1 MAILGIHDAHD
12 AGAAIVSHGSVVS
25 AVNEERFTKRKN
37 DVGFPANA
45 IRYMLKQVESE
56 EIEKIA
62 IPWYGGSALFA
73 RIMPG
78 LERKRR
84 ELWRRTCKKPSRM
97 RMHLQNVA
105 FRLIQNQNPK
115 AMWRFLGTH
124 IGGSILANK
133 LRALGLEKKLV
144 FVEHHVAHASSAY
157 FASGFKEALVITLD
171 GAGDGL
177 SGSVSIGDNGT
188 LTRLATFKASASLGL
203 LYGAATLA
211 CDMRYSEDE
220 GKLMSLAAYSY
231 PERISE
237 LEKISMYDERK
248 KQLVSKI
255 GIKYEFELAE
265 YIKDTILWKY
275 NREALAY
282 AVQRHTEEQVLKIVK
297 QFISETKIRNVAVA
311 GGLFSNVIVNMLI
324 NELPE
329 VKDFFVFPHM
339 GDGGLALGAAYLVDF
354 NEHGKLAKKQINNLY
369 FGPEYTNV
377 EIEQAIKKR
386 AESGGIEYQ
395 EVDGIAKYVASKIAE
410 ENKIVLWFQGR
421 MEYGPRALGNR
432 SVLALPSDPK
442 NRDKV
447 NIIIKRRP
455 YYQPF
460 ASTILEEDAQK
471 LLSPYV
477 RPNRFMTVGYRVIP
491 ERFNELVAASHIDM
505 TTRPQILG
513 DENKLYREVLLEVR
527 NKTGFG
533 ALLNTSFN
541 KHGMPIV
548 MSPEEALWTLDN
560 TGADYLAIGNFFV
573 WKKHKQA

>member
-1 MAILGIHDAHD
+1 MAIIGIHDAHD
-12 AGAAIVSHGSVVS
+12 AGAALVHEGKVIS
-25 AVNEERFTKRKN
+25 AVNEERFTKKKN
-37 DVGFPANA
+37 DVGFPVNS
-45 IRYMLKQVESE
+45 IRYILKQMQSE
-56 EIEKIA
+56 DIEKVA

-73 RIMPG
+73 RILPN
-78 LERKRR
+78 LEKKRR
-84 ELWRRTCKKPSRM
+84 ELWRKTCKKPSRL
-97 RMHLQNVA
+97 RMHMQNIV
-105 FRLIQNQNPK
+105 FRLVQDQKPR
-115 AMWRFLGTH
+115 AMWHFLGTH
-124 IGGSILANK
+124 IGNSILARK
-133 LRALGLEKKLV
+133 LRVLGIDKKLV
-144 FVEHHVAHASSAY
+144 FVEHHVAHAASAY
-157 FASGFKEALVITLD
+157 YASGFKEALVITLD

-188 LTRLATFKASASLGL
+188 LNRLATFKASASLGL

-231 PERISE
+231 PELIHE
-237 LEKISMYDERK
+237 LEKIVKYDERK
-248 KQLVSKI
+248 KQLVSRT

-265 YIKDTILWKY
+265 YIRDHLLWKY

-282 AVQRHTEEQVLKIVK
+282 AVQRHTEEQVMKIVK
-297 QFISETKIRNVAVA
+297 QFISETGIRYVAVA

-329 VKDFFVFPHM
+329 VKDFFVFPQM

-354 NEHGKLAKKQINNLY
+354 QEHGKLVRKQINNLY
-369 FGPEYTNV
+369 FGPEYTDI
-377 EIEQAIKKR
+377 EIEQAIKKHT
-386 AESGGIEYQ
+386 EVQSIEYQ
-395 EVDGIAKYVASKIAE
+395 EISDIAKYVSAKIAE

-471 LLSPYV
+471 LLNPYI
-477 RPNRFMTVGYRVIP
+477 RPNRFMTVGYKVIP
-491 ERFNELVAASHIDM
+491 ERFHELVAASHIDM

-513 DENKLYREVLLEVR
+513 DENEEYRELLLGIR
-527 NKTGFG
+527 KKTGFG
-533 ALLNTSFN
+533 AVLNTSLN

-548 MSPEEALWTLDN
+548 MSPDDALWTLEN
-560 TGADYLAIGNFFV
+560 TGAEYLAIGNFFV
-573 WKKHKQA
+573 EKKHK